1 MTGSCDWHAGICSAE
16 RKRHDKNMKSYT
28 LQKKMI
34 RLFSSAFIAISLLT
48 SVIMSV
54 IVGKMN
60 IDTSRRLC
68 EQLVSLNL
76 DSLNNKMIETQ
87 RTQEIIASNMIV
99 REAVH
104 YYTNSEEKDYAQ
116 KLEYRRAMDDVF
128 YVLTK
133 NSKIKNAYIID
144 PDGNYIYFYKESLQY
159 DHNMLQEEWYRQTVE
174 NISMNTCYVTPL
186 HDRNYMVNDR
196 EADCISMIIPIRRK
210 ETYLFHAD
218 AYLVCDIDLG
228 TVLRTK
234 EQNGN
239 IQFAVYNETDIL
251 YTSKP
256 EGLSEEE
263 KAILFS
269 GAGTM
274 TQIFRDTDGMQTLLV
289 MMDARMF
296 GWRVAGMKE
305 LSEIRMF
312 NRMLAFLFTGI
323 VSITILLVIGVSQ
336 YVARSILK
344 PMNRLI
350 ESCNQ
355 VGEGKCGHVIEEGSA
370 EIAYLS
376 STINHMLHN
385 INTLSGK
392 LLEEEKQLADE
403 RLRTL
408 QQQINPHFLNNV
420 LQTMKALAIEKETN
434 KISRITTLL
443 GRFLAYSV
451 YQPYQKV
458 TLITELDYLRDY
470 IDLQNIRYGGRI
482 VYSIDC
488 EEEIQD
494 ILIPKITLQPVVE
507 NSIEHGFRQ
516 EKNLVIN
523 VSAENDLDSVNII
536 IRDNGQ
542 GMTEEQTA
550 EIKAQIDLGN
560 VYQQECSIGI
570 VNVSERIRRM
580 YGTDYGIEIIS
591 QKEKGTTVIIK
602 IPDRRE

>member
-1 MTGSCDWHAGICSAE
+1 MKS
-16 RKRHDKNMKSYT
+16 KSYT

-34 RLFSSAFIAISLLT
+34 RLFSSAFLAISLLT
-48 SVIMSV
+48 SVSMSM

-68 EQLVSLNL
+68 GQLVSLNL
-76 DSLNNKMIETQ
+76 DSLNHKMIETQ
-87 RTQEIIASNMIV
+87 RTQEMIASNMMV

-104 YYTNSEEKDYAQ
+104 YYTNSVKKDYA
-116 KLEYRRAMDDVF
+116 KELEYRRIMDDVF
-128 YVLTK
+128 YALTK
-133 NSKIKNAYIID
+133 NSKINNAYIID
-144 PDGNYIYFYKESLQY
+144 PEGNYLYFYKESLQY
-159 DHNMLQEEWYRQTVE
+159 GHNMLQEEWYRQTVE
-174 NISMNTCYVTPL
+174 KVSMNTCYVTPL
-186 HDRNYMVNDR
+186 HDRNYMVNNR
-196 EADCISMIIPIRRK
+196 KEDCISMIIPIRRK

-228 TVLRTK
+228 TVFRTK
-234 EQNGN
+234 EQNGD
-239 IQFAVYNETDIL
+239 IEFAVFNENDVL
-251 YTSKP
+251 YTSRP
-256 EGLSEEE
+256 EGLSEAE

-269 GAGTM
+269 GGMET
-274 TQIFRDTDGMQTLLV
+274 TQIFRNEDGIQTLLV
-289 MMDARMF
+289 IEDARMF

-312 NRMLAFLFTGI
+312 NRMLVFLFTGI
-323 VSITILLVIGVSQ
+323 VSITILLVTGVSK

-355 VGEGKCGHVIEEGSA
+355 VGEGKCNHVMEEGSA

-376 STINHMLHN
+376 STINHMLNN
-385 INTLSGK
+385 INTLSGR

-420 LQTMKALAIEKETN
+420 LQTMKALAIEKETD

-458 TLITELDYLRDY
+458 TLITELDYLKDY
-470 IDLQNIRYGGRI
+470 IDLQNIRYEGRI

-488 EEEIQD
+488 EEQIQEV
-494 ILIPKITLQPVVE
+494 LIPKITLQPVVE
-507 NSIEHGFRQ
+507 NSIEHGYRQ
-516 EKNLVIN
+516 NKNLVIN
-523 VSAENDLDSVNII
+523 VSAENDLDSIHII

-542 GMTEEQTA
+542 GMTEEQ
-550 EIKAQIDLGN
+550 IDVLKARLTSGN

-570 VNVSERIRRM
+570 VNVNERIKRM